1 VRRWI
6 LGVPVAVVLPLLV
19 GCSTTSTSPAAQP
32 QPEPESQPAVA
43 TLVGLGDSIP
53 AGDGC
58 PGCTPFVELFGDQLS
73 GDDALPVQ
81 VANLGVGGWTSTDLL
96 DALDPGEYDA
106 DAVRDADVVTVTI
119 GANDFY
125 AELDDY
131 LDGDCG
137 GDDGLGCFQP
147 VLPQLQTTLTSVL
160 DRIAE
165 LRAGQPTAVLVT
177 GYWDVFPDGDVAREL
192 YGPQFL
198 RDSAVLTLRANDVIS
213 EVAGAEGATYVDL
226 FSTFKGTWGDGDPTG
241 LLADDGD
248 HPNQIGHQLIAD
260 ALSSAAVAGSG
271 SSEVSAFTSS
281 EWSPR

>member
-1 VRRWI
+1 V
-6 LGVPVAVVLPLLV
+6 
-19 GCSTTSTSPAAQP
+19 AQP
-32 QPEPESQPAVA
+32 QTQSPPPTA

-73 GDDALPVQ
+73 GDDAVPVQ
-81 VANLGVGGWTSTDLL
+81 VADLGVGGWTSADLL
-96 DALDPGEYDA
+96 DSLEPGEYDA
-106 DAVRDADVVTVTI
+106 DAVRDADLVTVTI

-137 GDDGLGCFQP
+137 GDDGLGCFEP

-198 RDSAVLTLRANDVIS
+198 RDSAALTLRANDVIS

-271 SSEVSAFTSS
+271 STEASAFTSS

>member
-1 VRRWI
+1 MRRWI
-6 LGVPVAVVLPLLV
+6 LGVPVAVVLPLLI

-53 AGDGC
+53 AGDRC

-73 GDDALPVQ
+73 GDDAQPVQ

-96 DALDPGEYDA
+96 DSLEPGEYDA

-192 YGPQFL
+192 FGPQFL
-198 RDSAVLTLRANDVIS
+198 RDSSALTLRANDVIA

-226 FSTFKGTWGDGDPTG
+226 FGAFKGAWGDGDPTG
-241 LLADDGD
+241 LLAYDGD

-260 ALSSAAVAGSG
+260 ALSSASG
-271 SSEVSAFTSS
+271 SADNAGVTAG
-281 EWSPR
+281 WSPR

>member
-1 VRRWI
+1 M
-6 LGVPVAVVLPLLV
+6 
-19 GCSTTSTSPAAQP
+19 AQP
-32 QPEPESQPAVA
+32 QPQPESPSVA

-73 GDDALPVQ
+73 DGNAVPVQ

-96 DALDPGEYDA
+96 DSLEPGAYDA
-106 DAVRDADVVTVTI
+106 DAVSAADLVTVTI

-125 AELDDY
+125 TELDDY

-137 GDDGLGCFQP
+137 GDDGLGCFAP
-147 VLPQLQTTLTSVL
+147 VLPELQTTLTSVL
-160 DRIAE
+160 GRIAE

-177 GYWDVFPDGDVAREL
+177 GYWDVFPDGDVARDL

-198 RDSAVLTLRANDVIS
+198 RDSAALTLRANDVIS
-213 EVAGAEGATYVDL
+213 GVAGAEGATYVDL
-226 FSTFKGTWGDGDPTG
+226 FSTFKGTWGDGDPTA

-260 ALSSAAVAGSG
+260 ALSSAAAAGSG
-271 SSEVSAFTSS
+271 SADVSAFTSS

>member
-1 VRRWI
+1 MRRWI
-6 LGVPVAVVLPLLV
+6 LAVPVAVVLPLV
-19 GCSTTSTSPAAQP
+19 AGCSTTSTSPAAQP
-32 QPEPESQPAVA
+32 QPEQQSPPTVA

-58 PGCTPFVELFGDQLS
+58 PGCTPFVELFGDELS
-73 GDDALPVQ
+73 GGDALPVQ

-96 DALDPGEYDA
+96 DSLESGAYDA

-137 GDDGLGCFQP
+137 GDDGLGCFAP

-160 DRIAE
+160 DRITE
-165 LRAGQPTAVLVT
+165 LRDGQPTAVLVT
-177 GYWDVFPDGDVAREL
+177 GYWDVFPDGDVARGL
-192 YGPQFL
+192 FGPQFL
-198 RDSAVLTLRANDVIS
+198 RDSSALTLRANDVIS

-226 FSTFKGTWGDGDPTG
+226 FGVFKGAWGDGDPTG

-248 HPNQIGHQLIAD
+248 HPNQSGHQRIAD
-260 ALSSAAVAGSG
+260 ALSSAAVGQSG
-271 SSEVSAFTSS
+271 ATEASAFTPS